1 MGPEGVFGIVV
12 GLVVGALY
20 LERRMAKKKVFISYD
35 HSEDAN
41 YRRLLQAWD
50 ANTSFSFE
58 FDDRSPTVAIDS
70 QDAGR
75 IKAALTTKMQS
86 ADYLLVIVGKKS
98 HTSKWMT
105 WEIDKAKQ
113 PGIRLRLAA
122 VKIDRDNMTPP
133 GLLGV
138 NTAWAFSFTQKG
150 ILDALSKAT
159 NSY

>member
-20 LERRMAKKKVFISYD
+20 LERKMAKKKVFISYD

-50 ANTSFSFE
+50 ANTAFSFE
-58 FDDRSPTVAIDS
+58 FDDRSPTVPIDS
-70 QDAGR
+70 LDAGR

-98 HTSKWMT
+98 YTSKWMT

-113 PGIRLRLAA
+113 SGIRLRLAA
-122 VKIDRDNMTPP
+122 VKIDRNNTTPP

-150 ILDALSKAT
+150 IVDALSKAT